1 MSEFEYVL
9 QECLHEIEQG
19 ASNVEECLQRHPR
32 HAAQLE
38 PILLTSAYLARGRE
52 ARLSP
57 AFQARVRTRLI
68 QQMHVHP
75 RRLARPRF
83 MFMRL
88 TASLAAVMLA
98 FLIAGSVYAQRAMP
112 GETFH
117 AWKIASENAWRL
129 VSPDPLGTDLAI
141 AERRLEELI
150 AVRND
155 PVLQAQALAAYLQVT
170 DRLRSQMDPANEARI
185 LAVLD
190 AQAEELS
197 QLEILPEEPAP
208 NIVPPFEVPTAT
220 LVETPLPILETP
232 QVNPTQ
238 LPEIVPT
245 VEVVPELLP
254 TVQDPPKLI
263 PTLEIPPPI
272 P

>member
-1 MSEFEYVL
+1 MSEFESVL
-9 QECLHEIEQG
+9 QECLRDLEQG
-19 ASNVEECLQRHPR
+19 ISNVEECLHHHPK

-57 AFQARVRTRLI
+57 AFQARVRSRLVRE
-68 QQMHVHP
+68 MYAHP
-75 RRLARPRF
+75 RPKRRSF

-88 TASLAAVMLA
+88 AASLAAVMLA
-98 FLIAGSVYAQRAMP
+98 LLLAGTVYAQRAIP
-112 GETFH
+112 GETFY
-117 AWKIASENAWRL
+117 AWKIASETAWRL
-129 VSPDPLGTDLAI
+129 VSPDPLGIDLAI

-155 PVLQAQALAAYLQVT
+155 PVLQAQALAAYRQVA

-197 QLEILPEEPAP
+197 QHDILPKEVVPD
-208 NIVPPFEVPTAT
+208 IVPPFETSTAT
-220 LVETPLPILETP
+220 PVETALPILETP
-232 QVNPTQ
+232 QVNPTE
-238 LPEIVPT
+238 LPEILPT
-245 VEVVPELLP
+245 VEVVPELPP
-254 TVQDPPKLI
+254 TIQDPPKLI
-263 PTLEIPPPI
+263 PTLEVPPPI

>member
-1 MSEFEYVL
+1 MSEFESVL
-9 QECLHEIEQG
+9 QECLRDVEQG
-19 ASNVEECLQRHPR
+19 ISNVEECLQRHPK

-57 AFQARVRTRLI
+57 AFQARVRSRLVRE
-68 QQMHVHP
+68 MYAHP

-98 FLIAGSVYAQRAMP
+98 LLLSGTVYAQRAMP
-112 GETFH
+112 GETFY

-170 DRLRSQMDPANEARI
+170 NRLRSQIDPANQARI

-197 QLEILPEEPAP
+197 QHDILPEEPAP

-220 LVETPLPILETP
+220 LIETPLPILETP
-232 QVNPTQ
+232 QVNPTE
-238 LPEIVPT
+238 LPEILPT
-245 VEVVPELLP
+245 VEVVPELPP
-254 TVQDPPKLI
+254 TIQDPPKLI
-263 PTLEIPPPI
+263 PTLEVPPPI